1 MCKSLL
7 TFFKYIF
14 RNNMTPLQNYAAL
27 IDSIFGEGTTKFDTT
42 KTYSHNIIGAL
53 NHPTEFDNFKKNFI
67 ARLYRLKAIY
77 SSQPTYLKEIITQV
91 NEIASEKNWE
101 GAFAELAAFDHF
113 NQDILNNKTYLQ
125 TPIKA
130 NETIDKSR
138 TFALEFGK
146 ATANFDA
153 FVEDRPLYLDFKVF
167 KDNVNE
173 IFQKL
178 FMELERHFNRKDF
191 IVSAEYDLA
200 LSVEDV
206 APQIG
211 ALRNELQNGI
221 VPADKTTYLKSTVI
235 PNLGFRIL
243 WGSGVITVENTNS
256 PYRQAEN
263 FFQMIF
269 KNADQF
275 VKDKPSI
282 IVYVVF
288 PWYNGIVTNFLD
300 RNTQLYRSFARR
312 VFCQYKHDKTPFKNF
327 YPKFTGSQTIYEVSN
342 NISGIIFLEDNT
354 VLSKDNNLSNT
365 KSFVYLNPNAKNSL
379 NKTLARDFLLGL
391 HNAEFENFEHDN
403 Y

>member
-1 MCKSLL
+1 
-7 TFFKYIF
+7 
-14 RNNMTPLQNYAAL
+14 MTPLQNYSAL
-27 IDSIFGEGTTKFDTT
+27 INSIFGAATTKFDTT
-42 KTYSHNIIGAL
+42 KTYTHNVIGAL
-53 NHPTEFDNFKKNFI
+53 NHPTEFNAFKNNFI
-67 ARLYRLKAIY
+67 ARLNRLKTIY
-77 SSQPTYLKEIITQV
+77 SSHPTYLKEIITQV

-113 NQDILNNKTYLQ
+113 NQDILNYKTYLH
-125 TPIKA
+125 TPIKP

-146 ATANFDA
+146 AVANLDA

-178 FMELERHFNRKDF
+178 YSDLERYFNRKDF

-200 LSVEDV
+200 LSVDDV
-206 APQIG
+206 APQIA

-221 VPADKTTYLKSTVI
+221 VPSDKTTYLKSSVI
-235 PNLGFRIL
+235 PNLSFRIL
-243 WGSGVITVENTNS
+243 WGDGVLMAERTNS

-263 FFQMIF
+263 FFQMLF

-282 IVYVVF
+282 LVYVIF
-288 PWYNGIVTNFLD
+288 PWYNGIVTNFAD
-300 RNTQLYRSFARR
+300 SNTQLYRSFARR
-312 VFCQYKHDKTPFKNF
+312 VFCQYKRDSIPFKNF

-354 VLSKDNNLSNT
+354 VLSKDNNVSNT

-379 NKTLARDFLLGL
+379 NRSLAHDFILGI
-391 HNAEFENFEHDN
+391 HNAEFDNFEHDN